1 MNLVERVTFQTP
13 AKINFFLFIQ
23 NKRKDGYHNLFMD
36 LVPVSLFDQIEL
48 TANDNQGFK
57 LVSDLNNL
65 SQEDNLVTKAVR
77 LLERSCRKQFSLQLT
92 LTKNI
97 PTGAGLGGG
106 SGNAAG
112 VLVVFNR
119 IFNLGFSPDQLKSM
133 AFKLGA
139 DIPFFIEPRPVHAR
153 GCGELLTP
161 LESIG
166 HLPLLL
172 YYPSFSISTT
182 VAYSQ
187 CQSSQR
193 QTGFWDYRLDNVSRN
208 HLFLND
214 FWKDLSLKYPK
225 LETGVALLKDSGAVV
240 VGMSGSGSTLYG
252 VYRSIRERNQA
263 LQKLKSA
270 TRSLYAVETLNRYA
284 YPEEKI

>member
-77 LLERSCRKQFSLQLT
+77 LLERSCRKKFSLQLT

-119 IFNLGFSPDQLKSM
+119 IFNLGLSPDQLKSI
-133 AFKLGA
+133 AFQLGA
-139 DIPFFIEPRPVHAR
+139 DIPFFIEPRPVYAR

-161 LESIG
+161 LGDIG

-172 YYPSFSISTT
+172 YYPGFSISTT

-193 QTGFWDYRLDNVSRN
+193 QTGFWDYRLDNVPEN

-214 FWKDLSLKYPK
+214 FWKNLSLEYPK
-225 LETGVALLKDSGAVV
+225 LGTEVTLLKDSGAVV

-270 TRSLYAVETLNRYA
+270 TRSLYAVETLNRYT
-284 YPEEKI
+284 YLEEKI